1 VNPVGL
7 LWFARHEARLSWRD
21 FRLLSRGGRWGG
33 AALLIGLAVVLHLVA
48 AAVMHPD
55 PGLAAAP
62 TRQAL
67 LVTTG
72 MLAMSGALMVS
83 QAIESVTRTFY
94 TRGDLDLI
102 LSSPATAWK
111 LFAVRIAAMAMTLAT
126 MSLALSAAFINLQ
139 VWRGGARWLALYPV
153 VVALAMLAVTV
164 GITAT
169 AGLFRLI
176 GAERTRVAAQ
186 IASAFIGASF
196 AVGLQVAAIQSL
208 GTPDRLALLRSDS
221 LLRLAPDVGSS
232 AWGLAYAAMGYPMPL
247 AVLIVVATAAFG
259 SAIAVYAPRFSAY
272 VQATAGIAERRGGG
286 RLRGRSPGAVL
297 RAKEW
302 ALLRRDPWLVSQ
314 TLVQL
319 LYLMPP
325 AYLLWLTFSGGLD
338 VVAIL
343 VPVLVT
349 AGGQFAGGLAWL
361 AISGED
367 APDLIATAPIPA
379 GLEIRAKFEATVGG
393 TLMVFGPFL
402 LGVAVATPWA
412 GVVATIGIALAAA
425 GATAI
430 QYWYRLQATRGRIRR
445 RQTASRF
452 TTYAEAL
459 SSIAWAGSAAMA
471 VEGNRLALV
480 PVGLAGIV
488 LLLAWLL
495 RPAASRR

>member
-1 VNPVGL
+1 MNPVGL

-176 GAERTRVAAQ
+176 GAERTRVAA
-186 IASAFIGASF
+186 
-196 AVGLQVAAIQSL
+196 
-208 GTPDRLALLRSDS
+208 
-221 LLRLAPDVGSS
+221 
-232 AWGLAYAAMGYPMPL
+232 
-247 AVLIVVATAAFG
+247 
-259 SAIAVYAPRFSAY
+259 
-272 VQATAGIAERRGGG
+272 
-286 RLRGRSPGAVL
+286 
-297 RAKEW
+297 
-302 ALLRRDPWLVSQ
+302 
-314 TLVQL
+314 
-319 LYLMPP
+319 
-325 AYLLWLTFSGGLD
+325 
-338 VVAIL
+338 
-343 VPVLVT
+343 
-349 AGGQFAGGLAWL
+349 
-361 AISGED
+361 
-367 APDLIATAPIPA
+367 
-379 GLEIRAKFEATVGG
+379 
-393 TLMVFGPFL
+393 
-402 LGVAVATPWA
+402 
-412 GVVATIGIALAAA
+412 
-425 GATAI
+425 
-430 QYWYRLQATRGRIRR
+430 
-445 RQTASRF
+445 
-452 TTYAEAL
+452 
-459 SSIAWAGSAAMA
+459 
-471 VEGNRLALV
+471 
-480 PVGLAGIV
+480 
-488 LLLAWLL
+488 
-495 RPAASRR
+495 

>member
-1 VNPVGL
+1 MNPGGL
-7 LWFARHEARLSWRD
+7 LWFARHEARLAWRD

-33 AALLIGLAVVLHLVA
+33 AVMLIGLAVVLHLVA

-55 PGLAAAP
+55 TGLATAP
-62 TRQAL
+62 DRQAL
-67 LVTTG
+67 LVLTG
-72 MLAMSGALMVS
+72 LLAMSGALMVS
-83 QAIESVTRTFY
+83 QAIESVTRAFY

-111 LFAVRIAAMAMTLAT
+111 LFAVRIAAMAITLAT
-126 MSLALSAAFINLQ
+126 MSLALSAAFIDVQ
-139 VWRGGARWLALYPV
+139 AWRGGARWLALYPV

-164 GITAT
+164 GMTAT

-176 GAERTRVAAQ
+176 GAERTRLVAQ

-196 AVGLQVAAIQSL
+196 AVGLQVAAIQSF
-208 GTPDRLALLRSDS
+208 GAPDRLAVMRSDS
-221 LLRLAPDVGSS
+221 LARLAPDLGRLV
-232 AWGLAYAAMGYPMPL
+232 WGLAYAAMGYPVPL
-247 AVLIVVATAAFG
+247 AVLMLVAAAALG
-259 SAIAVYAPRFSAY
+259 TAIAVFAPRFGSF

-286 RLRGRSPGAVL
+286 RLKGRSPGAVL

-319 LYLMPP
+319 LYLVPP

-338 VVAIL
+338 AVAIL

-367 APDLIATAPIPA
+367 APDLIATAPIPQ

-402 LGVAVATPWA
+402 AGVAVAAPGA
-412 GVVATIGIALAAA
+412 GIVATAGIAIAAA

-459 SSIAWAGSAAMA
+459 SSIGWAGAAALVVGGSRM
-471 VEGNRLALV
+471 ALV
-480 PVGLAGIV
+480 PVGLATLA
-488 LLLAWLL
+488 LLIAWLL

>member
-1 VNPVGL
+1 MNAGGL
-7 LWFARHEARLSWRD
+7 LWFARHEARLALRD

-48 AAVMHPD
+48 AAIMRPD

-62 TRQAL
+62 TRQL
-67 LVTTG
+67 LLIVTG

-111 LFAVRIAAMAMTLAT
+111 LFAVRIATMAMTLAT

-139 VWRGGARWLALYPV
+139 AWRGGARWLALYPV
-153 VVALAMLAVTV
+153 VAALAMLAVAV

-176 GAERTRVAAQ
+176 GAERTRLVAQ

-196 AVGLQVAAIQSL
+196 AVGLQVAAIQSF

-221 LLRLAPDVGSS
+221 LMRLAPDEGS
-232 AWGLAYAAMGYPMPL
+232 AGWGLAYAAMGYPLPL
-247 AVLIVVATAAFG
+247 AMLIVVATAALG
-259 SAIAVYAPRFSAY
+259 SAIAVYAPRFATY
-272 VQATAGIAERRGGG
+272 VQATAGIAERHGGG
-286 RLRGRSPGAVL
+286 RLRGRSAGAVL

-402 LGVAVATPWA
+402 LGVAIASPWA

-480 PVGLAGIV
+480 LAGLGGIV

-495 RPAASRR
+495 RPASSRR

>member
-1 VNPVGL
+1 MNPVGL

-480 PVGLAGIV
+480 LAGLGGIV

-495 RPAASRR
+495 RPASSRR